1 MRKRKFSIKEYFR
14 DIFRDE
20 RQRKPFLVGL
30 AVFII
35 VFIGLTIYQQTVK
48 EQGDVILSG
57 GTAESGQ
64 TADSGQ
70 DTNSGRDGKPGQNAN
85 VGENRNADAGGNSSG
100 SGSDVI
106 NGNNGRDDINAEGYS
121 SGQVGTDAEP
131 IAIFVDI
138 GGAVN
143 ISGMFALPPGSR
155 VDDAIKLAGGL
166 REDADMRFHNRAAV
180 LNDGDRL
187 YIPTESEVRSGNVP
201 PSAGRVT
208 ESGGYY
214 GNASGGQSGSSGN
227 NTGSSNSS
235 TGGSSGGNNS
245 GNGNSSGSSGNSGNG
260 NSQVQTLININT
272 ANSEEL
278 QKLNGVG
285 PVTAQKIID
294 YRTNRGAFKRIEELM
309 NVSGIG
315 AKTFEKLRNYITV

>member
-1 MRKRKFSIKEYFR
+1 MRKHKFSLKLYLRETFL
-14 DIFRDE
+14 DE
-20 RQRKPFLVGL
+20 RKRKPFLVGL
-30 AVFII
+30 IVFII
-35 VFIGLTIYQQTVK
+35 VFIGLTIYQQTIK
-48 EQGDVILSG
+48 EQGDVIISG
-57 GTAESGQ
+57 DHAGVGPAETEQVTDLDSEANSGQ
-64 TADSGQ
+64 SEEPDKNG
-70 DTNSGRDGKPGQNAN
+70 
-85 VGENRNADAGGNSSG
+85 
-100 SGSDVI
+100 GSDGNGI
-106 NGNNGRDDINAEGYS
+106 NSD
-121 SGQVGTDAEP
+121 TEP

-155 VDDAIKLAGGL
+155 VDDAIKIAGGL
-166 REDADMRFHNRAAV
+166 KEDADMRYLNRAAV

-187 YIPTESEVRSGNVP
+187 YIPTESEVLSGNVP
-201 PSAGRVT
+201 PSAGQVT
-208 ESGGYY
+208 SNGGYY
-214 GNASGGQSGSSGN
+214 GNASAGQSGSDNNSGSGN
-227 NTGSSNSS
+227 N
-235 TGGSSGGNNS
+235 NNS
-245 GNGNSSGSSGNSGNG
+245 GSGNS
-260 NSQVQTLININT
+260 QTQNLININT